1 MATKPLTYL
10 KEVKTEMKRVSWPT
24 RQEAI
29 RLTLIVVG
37 VSVAVAALI
46 GGFDFLFT
54 KMMAV
59 IIK

>member
-10 KEVKTEMKRVSWPT
+10 KEVKTEMQRVSWPT
-24 RQEAI
+24 RQEAT

-37 VSVAVAALI
+37 VTVVVAVLI
-46 GGFDFLFT
+46 GTFDFIFT
-54 KMMAV
+54 KLMAV

>member
-1 MATKPLTYL
+1 MATKPLIYL
-10 KEVKTEMKRVSWPT
+10 KEVKTEMQRVSWPT

-37 VSVAVAALI
+37 VSVVVAALI

>member
-10 KEVKTEMKRVSWPT
+10 KEVKTEMQRVSWPT

-29 RLTLIVVG
+29 RLTLIVIG
-37 VSVAVAALI
+37 VTVVVAVLI
-46 GGFDFLFT
+46 GAFDFLFT
-54 KMMAV
+54 KLMAI

>member
-37 VSVAVAALI
+37 VSVVIAALI